1 MDTPT
6 TYQVI
11 FTGQLRNGHE
21 PAAVKK
27 ALAQRLQLSP
37 EKVER
42 LFANGQ
48 TVLKKTPSEEQAK
61 RIVMQLA
68 AAGAIATVVPEGD
81 QAAAPRPKAKAAP
94 AAKHKP
100 AEPQPLPRYN
110 PFRNKLLLKPLFYSV
125 AGIEVLLGG
134 VYVALVGGLLFGVI
148 FPSLLTTWAGQLL
161 NSPLLGLPLQLITF
175 LLGTLALLIVLK
187 PLLALRASRHRG
199 IVISAEQEPDFHAC
213 IEDVCER
220 IDAPMPSEIRL
231 YNEASVR
238 TAYFRGPLGFFRNE
252 PVLTIGVPLIAGLN
266 ASQLAGLVALSLNRY
281 RRPNAPRATAIL
293 LATNGWL
300 QRAVYEDDPI
310 EAVVRR
316 WHKDGRLGEGLF
328 RLIERFFNAGRQL
341 VRWRM
346 ALSRRLGRRL
356 IHRSVAEGDKMALAF
371 SGSDGF
377 IRLLDQTSLLDF
389 TSNNVLPKLTE
400 QWESKGELPDNL
412 VQMVVLRARQYPATM
427 PQKLRQMQEQQKAAI
442 GDVLPSDTQRLER
455 VAHQPI
461 MAAYYCLSPAVV
473 LFRNYAKLT
482 HTMTLRF
489 YHHRLQLPI
498 SPYNLRQIAPKGSME
513 QQLQQHLDRYF
524 LQLYDDFLPLKLRQ
538 RMRGLN
544 SVAEMH
550 KQWQVAM
557 ARIRSEYE
565 RAKMTRK
572 RFDEAEAE
580 LVVAVSH
587 EEMQLA
593 AIGQLWH
600 EEKLKGHEL
609 DAVHQSARDAENEY
623 EQAAHSLEQY
633 LKAHAMRLGAAL
645 AILDQSEELPQALAA
660 LKAEARLLVSVLE
673 RIDNIHE
680 QLRELW
686 LNSILLE
693 TLLSYQ
699 PLKKRPKLNDRIE
712 QHAADSHHLV
722 TAIGV
727 ALKSAVYP
735 FANGEAMPLM
745 RYVLQETDTDETPRG
760 NFERGNDTVKRLA
773 LVQRRAIVRL
783 VDIAVQVEK
792 ALDLTS

>member
-1 MDTPT
+1 MDTRIN
-6 TYQVI
+6 YQVI
-11 FTGQLRNGHE
+11 FTGQLRKGHE
-21 PAAVKK
+21 PASVKK
-27 ALAQRLQLSP
+27 ALSQRLQLSP

-48 TVLKKTPSEEQAK
+48 TVLKKTPSEQEAK

-68 AAGAIATVVPEGD
+68 ATGAIATVVPEGT
-81 QAAAPRPKAKAAP
+81 QAPPRAKAKAAP
-94 AAKHKP
+94 AAKDE
-100 AEPQPLPRYN
+100 AVASQPLPRYA
-110 PFRNKLLLKPLFYSV
+110 PFRNKLLLKPMFYAV
-125 AGIEVLLGG
+125 ASIEVLLGV
-134 VYVALVGGLLFGVI
+134 VYVGLILGLLGGVI
-148 FPSLLTTWAGQLL
+148 GPSLFTTWAGEMLH
-161 NSPLLGLPLQLITF
+161 SPLLGLPLQLITF
-175 LLGTLALLIVLK
+175 VLGTLALLIVLK
-187 PLLALRASRHRG
+187 PLLLLRASRHRG
-199 IVISAEQEPDFHAC
+199 IVISAEQEPDFHAF

-220 IDAPMPSEIRL
+220 IDAPVPSEIRL

-238 TAYFRGPLGFFRNE
+238 TAYYLGPLGFFRNE
-252 PVLTIGVPLIAGLN
+252 PVLTIGVPLVAGLN
-266 ASQLAGLVALSLNRY
+266 ASQLAGLIALSLNRY
-281 RRPNAPRATAIL
+281 RRPNAPRAMAIL

-316 WHKDGRLGEGLF
+316 WHKEGRLGDGIF
-328 RLIERFFNAGRQL
+328 RLLERFFGAGRKL
-341 VRWRM
+341 VSWRM
-346 ALSRRLGRRL
+346 AISRRFGRRL

-371 SGSDGF
+371 SGSEGF

-389 TSNNVLPKLTE
+389 TSKNVLPKLTA

-412 VQMVVLRARQYPATM
+412 VQMVVLRARQYPTTL
-427 PQKLRQMQEQQKAAI
+427 PQKLRKQQEQQKAAI
-442 GDVLPSDTQRLER
+442 GDILPSDTQRLER

-461 MAAYYCLSPAVV
+461 MAAYYCLSPAVI

-489 YHHRLQLPI
+489 YHHRLQLPV

-513 QQLQQHLDRYF
+513 HQLQQHLDRYF
-524 LQLYDDFLPLKLRQ
+524 QQLYADFLPLKLRQ

-544 SVAEMH
+544 SGAEMQ

-565 RAKMTRK
+565 RAKMTRQ
-572 RFDEAEAE
+572 RFDDSEAD

-593 AIGQLWH
+593 GIGQLWH

-609 DAVHQSARDAENEY
+609 EAVHQGARDAENEH

-645 AILDQSEELPQALAA
+645 AILDQSEQLPQGLAA
-660 LKAEARLLVSVLE
+660 LKPEARLLVSVLE
-673 RIDNIHE
+673 RIDNVHD

-686 LNSILLE
+686 LSTIMLE

-712 QHAADSHHLV
+712 QRSADNKHLV

-735 FANGEAMPLM
+735 FANGEAVPLM
-745 RYVLQETDTDETPRG
+745 RYVLQESDTDETPRA
-760 NFERGNDTVKRLA
+760 NFDRGSDTVKRLA

-792 ALDLTS
+792 GIDLAS